1 MSGTT
6 LWLLAGAFMAGLY
19 LFGLYLTRKQN

>member
-1 MSGTT
+1 MNGAL
-6 LWLLAGAFMAGLY
+6 LWILAAAFMAGLY